1 MAGLFVV
8 LGIIATISIV
18 WVVRMKRAIL
28 KIWSMTPL
36 ERYRKLNVLLERYGF
51 YYEAEQDVFL
61 NRSDYVKR
69 DRGIKGKKRRKNSI
83 TVSFVYR
90 QKKYLLYISWEQ
102 KAIFLKMKLQLLE
115 EGGCSRYYPV
125 RDRRC
130 TDMAFALYEKGR
142 RSMLIRKKGW
152 QLLVK
157 KPYCIYEPECM
168 KLHMHIIFPDSNM
181 ALAFAK
187 GMREAGW
194 RFVVLSKNC
203 TGVMIDVTSMTE
215 GAKNSSC
222 FWANVHQQM
231 YKGFL
236 YCYSGITKP
245 FYKTLDR
252 MLFFHEMLPFLF
264 PILFCGEKSWGVS
277 KKRNFL

>member
-1 MAGLFVV
+1 MAVLFVV
-8 LGIIATISIV
+8 LGIIAGISMI
-18 WVVRMKRAIL
+18 WVVRMKRVIL

-36 ERYRKLNVLLERYGF
+36 ERYRKLNVLLERYGL

-69 DRGIKGKKRRKNSI
+69 DRGIKDKRRRKDSI
-83 TVSFVYR
+83 TVSFVYG
-90 QKKYLLYISWEQ
+90 QKTYLLHISWEQ
-102 KAIFLKMKLQLLE
+102 KTIFLQMKLQFM
-115 EGGCSRYYPV
+115 EGGRCNRYYPV

-130 TDMAFALYEKGR
+130 PDMAFALYEKGK

-215 GAKNSSC
+215 GAKNSS
-222 FWANVHQQM
+222 FFGAKVHQQM
-231 YKGFL
+231 HKGFL
-236 YCYSGITKP
+236 YCYSAITKP
-245 FYKTLDR
+245 FYKTVDR

-264 PILFCGEKSWGVS
+264 PILFYGRK
-277 KKRNFL
+277 